1 METIIRI
8 KKNKP
13 AFKALIILAKEL
25 EKNEPTSISI
35 SEGIMKKGKMDLAHE
50 IEKSR
55 DESLPK
61 LNKGERRTFGYAKNA
76 ITIKPDFDEPLE
88 DFKDYM

>member
-25 EKNEPTSISI
+25 EKNDQTSISVT
-35 SEGIMKKGKMDLAHE
+35 EAKQEKENLAL
-50 IEKSR
+50 II
-55 DESLPK
+55 P
-61 LNKGERRTFGYAKNA
+61 KGETSDPFLFFEQLADY
-76 ITIKPDFDEPLE
+76 PSSDEIRKRAWPNI
-88 DFKDYM
+88 